1 MKKHRREK
9 KMLKI
14 YQRSS
19 AKGGRIVKLSNII
32 KLLNPP
38 VPIEES
44 LPHHSELRPASGPF
58 SQG

>member
-1 MKKHRREK
+1 MKRHRREK
-9 KMLKI
+9 KMFKI

-19 AKGGRIVKLSNII
+19 AKSGRIVKLSNII

-38 VPIEES
+38 VPMEES
-44 LPHHSELRPASGPF
+44 LPRDSERMTASGYF